1 MTAAKM
7 LGRLLFD
14 GDGAPEPVLCKLHD
28 ISEGE
33 EAGCAAEPGELGGRC
48 CTCFES
54 GRTGSHR
61 VAHVQSIPARE
72 ERRESIR
79 VSLLHS
85 CSPSLSSPSL
95 RRPQRIS
102 VTDPGN
108 GLVKRWRRGTCL
120 EPELASGGITHFW
133 RVFCSL

>member
-1 MTAAKM
+1 MVWFVVASQKTIES
-7 LGRLLFD
+7 R
-14 GDGAPEPVLCKLHD
+14 VLCKLHD

-102 VTDPGN
+102 VTNPGN
-108 GLVKRWRRGTCL
+108 GLIRRALLFKVRKSHHEVYLVRTFPVKDRRQAG
-120 EPELASGGITHFW
+120 
-133 RVFCSL
+133 